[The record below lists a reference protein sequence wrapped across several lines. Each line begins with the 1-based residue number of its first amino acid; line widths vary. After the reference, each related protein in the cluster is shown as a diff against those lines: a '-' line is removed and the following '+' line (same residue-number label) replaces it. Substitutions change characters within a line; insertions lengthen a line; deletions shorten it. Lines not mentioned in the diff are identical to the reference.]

1 MIRLNK
7 PVKLMEWGEGTNT
20 VNQVWT
26 EIGQGSIR
34 TAKQRDGLTS
44 LEIELK
50 GQLEKKNRKDNSI
63 KVVQQGEGMAA
74 RSQHWGEVAMGKLR
88 SIESA
93 SGKTLIN
100 IDIPTAAKISNS
112 HEV

>member
-50 GQLEKKNRKDNSI
+50 GRLEKKNKSDNAI

-74 RSQHWGEVAMGKLR
+74 RSEHWGEVAMGKLR
-88 SIESA
+88 SFDSA
-93 SGKTLIN
+93 TGKTLVN
-100 IDIPTAAKISNS
+100 IDIPTAAKIGNS
-112 HEV
+112 REV